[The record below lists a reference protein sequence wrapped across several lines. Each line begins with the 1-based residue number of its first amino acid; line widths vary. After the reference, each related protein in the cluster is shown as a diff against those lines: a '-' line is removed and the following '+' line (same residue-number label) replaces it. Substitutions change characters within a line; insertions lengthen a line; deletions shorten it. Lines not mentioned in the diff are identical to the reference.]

1 MMNAWTKDGD
11 IMAGIIFEDVTQCF
25 RGRTIFEH
33 VSRKMEGGKITV
45 VTGPN
50 GSGKSTMLKLAAH
63 LLQPSSGRVRV
74 AEAGKELRRA
84 ELRTRLAMVTPELRF
99 YARLTAW
106 ENATFLLGLRGIQ
119 LTRDRFWELIE
130 RVELPASAIRSA
142 AAGEFSTGMQQR
154 LKLAVLIA
162 SDAPFW
168 LLDEPGANLDE
179 AGRSLVRREMR
190 QAAATGKLV
199 LLATN
204 DDREEAIADDRIHLS
219 GH

>member
-1 MMNAWTKDGD
+1 
-11 IMAGIIFEDVTQCF
+11 MAGIIFEDVTQRF

-33 VSRKMEGGKITV
+33 LSHRLEEGKVTV

-63 LLQPSSGRVRV
+63 LLQPSSGRICVT
-74 AEAGKELRRA
+74 EAGRELRRA
-84 ELRTRLAMVTPELRF
+84 GLRARLAMVTPELQF

-119 LTRDRFWELIE
+119 LTREHFRELLE
-130 RVELPASAIRSA
+130 RVELKESAIRA
-142 AAGEFSTGMQQR
+142 TAAGEFSTGMQQR

-179 AGRSLVRREMR
+179 AGRGLVRREMR
-190 QAAATGKLV
+190 QAAAAGKLV
-199 LLATN
+199 FLATN
-204 DDREEAIADDRIHLS
+204 DGREEAIADDRIHLS